1 MNKLQL
7 AMNAGARAIENNKRL
22 DGSIYVYDVFSN
34 DAQRISYREACQI
47 LRECAENN
55 GWIPVGREL
64 PEIEGEYKVTVCYER
79 NGEINEIKNAGFF
92 RGQWHVC
99 LNHLEVPYK
108 VTAWKLLDE
117 PYEEE

>member
-7 AMNAGARAIENNKRL
+7 AMNAGARAIENNKHL
-22 DGSIYVYDVFSN
+22 DGSIYVYDVFSS
-34 DAQRISYREACQI
+34 DAQRISYREASQI

-64 PEIEGEYKVTVCYER
+64 PKIEGEYKVTVWYER
-79 NGEINEIKNAGFF
+79 CGGINEIKNAGFF
-92 RGQWHVC
+92 RGQWHIR
-99 LNHLEVPYK
+99 LNHLDTPYR